1 VIRPGRSCPKALA
14 LSQPCKIAKKLMTLS
29 ASWPITSCAQS
40 ISSVRSSSG
49 QDSLDPTKRG
59 SSSLEPLLSA
69 RPAKP
74 PYPPPISEAPPA
86 PRPRRASLEDRDVH
100 PEAPLRHLLS
110 FLVSTSSQEGQT
122 KMNCS
127 KRTPNFGI
135 VLRCFM
141 VSPQEGH
148 TSIVV
153 LSATSGE
160 HSMTGI
166 EGG

>member
-1 VIRPGRSCPKALA
+1 VI
-14 LSQPCKIAKKLMTLS
+14 I
-29 ASWPITSCAQS
+29 
-40 ISSVRSSSG
+40 
-49 QDSLDPTKRG
+49 
-59 SSSLEPLLSA
+59 LLFQ
-69 RPAKP
+69 
-74 PYPPPISEAPPA
+74 PPISEAPPA

-100 PEAPLRHLLS
+100 REAPLRHLLS

-127 KRTPNFGI
+127 KRTPSFGI
-135 VLRCFM
+135 VRTCCM

-153 LSATSGE
+153 LSGTSGE
-160 HSMTGI
+160 HSMAGI